1 MPWLYLI
8 LAILTE
14 VSGTTSMK
22 LSEGFSKP
30 LPSAMIFV
38 FYGLSLT
45 FLTLALRTMPIGFAY
60 AIWSAV
66 GTALI
71 TTIGVLWFGEGV
83 NTLKVV
89 SLILVIVGIAGLHF
103 SQETM
108 K

>member
-8 LAILTE
+8 LAIVAE
-14 VSGTTSMK
+14 ISGTTSMK

-30 LPSAMIFV
+30 LPSTMIFV

-71 TTIGVLWFGEGV
+71 TTIGVLWFGEGI

>member
-8 LAILTE
+8 LAIVAE

-22 LSEGFSKP
+22 LSEGFTKP

-38 FYGLSLT
+38 FYATSLT

-71 TTIGVLWFGEGV
+71 TTIGVLWFGEGI
-83 NTLKVV
+83 NTVKVV
-89 SLILVIVGIAGLHF
+89 SLVLVIVGIAGLHF
-103 SQETM
+103 SQELM